1 MSSSTGNHHSLM
13 TAPQVADLL
22 RCSVRTVEDHA
33 RSGTLPGVK
42 FGEGWVF
49 PFDALMRA
57 VNRLAEDG
65 AAKRAEPLKP
75 RAIQKNVRVTRPSL
89 PRNEE
94 VKA

>member
-1 MSSSTGNHHSLM
+1 M
-13 TAPQVADLL
+13 TQPLLDPPQVADLL

-57 VNRLAEDG
+57 INRLAEEE
-65 AAKRAEPLKP
+65 ASRRSKPEPIRAKKVKP
-75 RAIQKNVRVTRPSL
+75 TRTNLSL
-89 PRNEE
+89 LG
-94 VKA
+94 